1 MFTVRSFLTDF
12 LFIFKR
18 RNVMK
23 KTARILVVIMMIA
36 ILTMSL
42 ASCAKTL
49 KGSYSNTTI
58 GNTTYTF
65 DGNNYTKTWTVSVL
79 GTDVS
84 KTEKGTYE
92 ITEEDDQL
100 YITFTVTEGETS
112 ESTKVTLSEG
122 EEDGVKYIKIS
133 DVKFTKVEK

>member
-1 MFTVRSFLTDF
+1 
-12 LFIFKR
+12 
-18 RNVMK
+18 MK

-49 KGSYSNTTI
+49 KGSYSNTTF

-92 ITEEDDQL
+92 ITEEEDQL